1 MLVTIEQWGIFA
13 QIVGGASAALTGLLF
28 VAVSLN
34 LPRIAASPLLREAA
48 AKTLIVLLTPLLV
61 TILMAIPGQ
70 TTRLLGL
77 EVVATGLLTGALSLI
92 VREEPG
98 SEDERARAR
107 LYQVVAP
114 NLVTTVLLL
123 AAGLSLL
130 AGWGGGLYW
139 VVPAVL
145 AAFLFGVTNAW
156 LLMVRL
162 AHEQGGTSSHS
173 D

>member
-1 MLVTIEQWGIFA
+1 MTIDQWANFA
-13 QIVGGASAALTGLLF
+13 VLVGGASAALTGLLF

-34 LPRIAASPLLREAA
+34 LKRIAASPLLREAA
-48 AKTLIVLLTPLLV
+48 AKTLIVLLTPLL
-61 TILMAIPGQ
+61 IAIPDQ
-70 TTRLLGL
+70 TTRPLGL
-77 EVVATGLLTGALSLI
+77 ELVAMGLLTGALSLI
-92 VREEPG
+92 VRERRG

-107 LYQVVAP
+107 LYLVIAP

-123 AAGLSLL
+123 AAGLSLVV
-130 AGWGGGLYW
+130 GGGGGLYW

-162 AHEQGGTSSHS
+162 AHEEADATSPS